1 MVKQVNNYII
11 ALTNLYGI
19 VDRDKVLEVY
29 NSQNKDK
36 ISNFDLDVYFDDSKE
51 VLEENCIDTYK
62 TYFVNVTIMESGDFD
77 IMLKK
82 QSEKPFYLPSK
93 DQLIKYADDIYFE
106 KNKEY
111 KALVDYIKENFFYG
125 DREKAEHLAREVQAI
140 SKYAF
145 DIQLIMDSFNLH
157 GIVFEN
163 VGQANKLAELI
174 MYVSHN
180 VRLWENN
187 GFTSKE
193 LSDIPSN
200 YKETYSYKD

>member
-1 MVKQVNNYII
+1 MKQVNNYII

-19 VDRDKVLEVY
+19 VHRDKVLEVY

-36 ISNFDLDVYFDDSKE
+36 ITNQDLDVCFDDSKE
-51 VLEENCIDTYK
+51 ILEENFIDTYK
-62 TYFVNVTIMESGDFD
+62 DYFVNVAIMESGDFD

-82 QSEKPFYLPSK
+82 QAEKPFYLPAK

-111 KALVDYIKENFFYG
+111 KALVTYIEENFFDG
-125 DREKAEHLAREVQAI
+125 DKEKAEDLAKNVQAI

-145 DIQLIMDSFNLH
+145 DIQLIMDSFNHH

-163 VGQANKLAELI
+163 VGQANKVAQLI
-174 MYVSHN
+174 MYVSNN

-193 LSDIPSN
+193 LSEINLGHKDH
-200 YKETYSYKD
+200 YSYRN